1 MRPFSLELETVY
13 VLDDIVEVTGA
24 DNELVSEY
32 DIQKKVSTSAV
43 TVDREEMQ
51 VRLTESRKEED
62 ADGSPEELNWM
73 GCRWNSRQYR
83 KHRKFRSKKL

>member
-1 MRPFSLELETVY
+1 CKEGMCLLQIYISFTEVV
-13 VLDDIVEVTGA
+13 VLTG
-24 DNELVSEY
+24 S
-32 DIQKKVSTSAV
+32 IFRSAV